1 MRLKVNGSF
10 YISKRT
16 KHTKA
21 RYFFIKDTIEDVE
34 LEVQYYPKENMWTD
48 ILNKAEQGMKFCK
61 DIAAL
66 MNVSVYYDDEVERKK
81 THPLILPREK
91 KNGWRKHDS
100 LLRNKNSQQECVGKH
115 RTE

>member
-66 MNVSVYYDDEVERKK
+66 MNVTVYYDDEVERKK
-81 THPLILPREK
+81 HFPLLMPGEK
-91 KNGWRKHDS
+91 
-100 LLRNKNSQQECVGKH
+100 
-115 RTE
+115 